1 MALYTYL
8 CFSASLAHPSLPS
21 TRSNPMYQ
29 IHHFAVVRIPVV
41 ACPRIIVHTCKS
53 KSVLYHICTATSH
66 FSATCFFFHR
76 NSVSATINHA
86 SYITCL
92 FFFSSSHSS
101 LHNFQL
107 DRTTHISP
115 RARIGGR
122 QPFIIIWASSD
133 LATVPYRRTIP
144 QYCNC
149 AFHFPFP
156 FPVFTALL
164 QISQHSFIPSTLY
177 RIVHFITACHLLP
190 PASFFFLPRPFS
202 IRYSHSMPTASKVCM
217 GCDMGTFDLFFFS
230 ASFY

>member
-1 MALYTYL
+1 LSRVPESSFIRAKAKVYSTIYAPQPATFRRLVSSSIAILSQQQSTMHPT
-8 CFSASLAHPSLPS
+8 SLVS
-21 TRSNPMYQ
+21 
-29 IHHFAVVRIPVV
+29 
-41 ACPRIIVHTCKS
+41 
-53 KSVLYHICTATSH
+53 
-66 FSATCFFFHR
+66 FF
-76 NSVSATINHA
+76 
-86 SYITCL
+86 
-92 FFFSSSHSS
+92 SSHSS

-115 RARIGGR
+115 RTRIGGR

-177 RIVHFITACHLLP
+177 RIVHFITACYLLP
-190 PASFFFLPRPFS
+190 RHPFFLPSPFS

-230 ASFY
+230 VSFY